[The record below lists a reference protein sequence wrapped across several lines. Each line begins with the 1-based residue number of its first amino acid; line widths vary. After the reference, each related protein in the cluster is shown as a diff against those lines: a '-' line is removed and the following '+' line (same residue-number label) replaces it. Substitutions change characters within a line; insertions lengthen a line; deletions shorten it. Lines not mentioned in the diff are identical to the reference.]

1 MPLLYAEGI
10 SHTYNGKDLIL
21 NNVNVD
27 INQGDFVSIL
37 GPSGSGKTTL
47 LSILAGLEKPTKGQV
62 YLGDTEITGLSEKK
76 LAILRRTKISFV
88 FQFFNL
94 APYLTLE
101 ENILV
106 PEYLNGVKKKDVEG
120 RLNYL
125 LDLLDLR
132 KLRKKLPA
140 TLSGGEQQ
148 RCAIA
153 RSLIFDPE
161 VIFLDEPT
169 GNLDSVNSKN
179 VMELLMKINEEK
191 NTTIIQVTHSE
202 ENAKYGKTIIHLKD
216 GKIVRTRKR

>member
-1 MPLLYAEGI
+1 M
-10 SHTYNGKDLIL
+10 
-21 NNVNVD
+21 
-27 INQGDFVSIL
+27 
-37 GPSGSGKTTL
+37 
-47 LSILAGLEKPTKGQV
+47 
-62 YLGDTEITGLSEKK
+62 
-76 LAILRRTKISFV
+76 
-88 FQFFNL
+88 
-94 APYLTLE
+94 
-101 ENILV
+101 
-106 PEYLNGVKKKDVEG
+106 EG

-202 ENAKYGKTIIHLKD
+202 ENAKYGKTIIRLKD

>member
-106 PEYLNGVKKKDVEG
+106 PEYLNGVKKKNVEG

-202 ENAKYGKTIIHLKD
+202 ENAKYGK
-216 GKIVRTRKR
+216 RSFA